1 MHTVHQKMLNSYEM
15 KSEGEVVPPM
25 ALIICGRQTDVAAG
39 SEGVTLV
46 EEWLNTLPISSLG
59 QRMDNNIV
67 RVAVGPFLATA

>member
-1 MHTVHQKMLNSYEM
+1 MLNSYEM
-15 KSEGEVVPPM
+15 KSEGEVVPSM

-46 EEWLNTLPISSLG
+46 EREEWLNTLPISSLG
-59 QRMDNNIV
+59 QRMDNNII